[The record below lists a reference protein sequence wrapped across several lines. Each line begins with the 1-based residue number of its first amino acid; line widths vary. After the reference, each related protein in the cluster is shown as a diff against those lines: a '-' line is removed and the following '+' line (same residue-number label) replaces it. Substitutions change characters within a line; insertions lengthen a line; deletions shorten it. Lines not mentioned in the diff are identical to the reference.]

1 MSRGSIHSEFPF
13 AWAHEGG
20 ESNGLMVRYLM
31 HCSGKRHCCTSAMM
45 VQPMCNLCLSILL
58 NVSGCTTPIHTYA
71 LPMSYQTSSFM
82 MSSAGPGQ
90 EYPNR
95 AGPSAELGLPQ
106 FRCISRGSTHVSGAD
121 DRGSTVSCASYLQ
134 DLRQPLERGM
144 PAGHAGLDWD
154 HAGLHHAAVPTA
166 THRPRR
172 DRGSFDYSVLPTSVA
187 VHAPRSRI
195 PAHLAA
201 CRHASGS
208 VDMMFSD
215 TESDCDTASGVR
227 TPPRH
232 FPGRCGSPSG
242 AMPVMTISISGHS
255 GPPSPPR
262 GIRDL
267 QFLPGMDH
275 RYLPGKCPIAD
286 PGAAALAK
294 ALAAWDG

>member
-31 HCSGKRHCCTSAMM
+31 HGSGKRKVAHCA
-45 VQPMCNLCLSILL
+45 VGPAHAQPVPQHSTESPWLYYPPH
-58 NVSGCTTPIHTYA
+58 TPA
-71 LPMSYQTSSFM
+71 PPMSYQTSSFM
-82 MSSAGPGQ
+82 VSSAGPGH

-95 AGPSAELGLPQ
+95 AAPSAEMGLPQ
-106 FRCISRGSTHVSGAD
+106 FRCISRGSTHVSGTD
-121 DRGSTVSCASYLQ
+121 DRGSTVSCASCLQ

-144 PAGHAGLDWD
+144 PTGQAGLDWNQ
-154 HAGLHHAAVPTA
+154 AGLHYAAVPPV
-166 THRPRR
+166 THRSHR
-172 DRGSFDYSVLPTSVA
+172 DRGNFDYSVLPPSVA

-201 CRHASGS
+201 CRRASGS
-208 VDMMFSD
+208 VDMVFSD
-215 TESDCDTASGVR
+215 TESDCDTTSGVR

-232 FPGRCGSPSG
+232 FSGRCGSPSG
-242 AMPVMTISISGHS
+242 AVPVMTISISGHS
-255 GPPSPPR
+255 GPPSPPC

-267 QFLPGMDH
+267 QFLPGIDH
-275 RYLPGKCPIAD
+275 RYLPGKRPAAD
-286 PGAAALAK
+286 PGAAGAAK